1 MISGFLHRDL
11 FAIGKSSHRLKWMQ
25 HLERNRTIT
34 PVTGFSRTRR
44 ICQSGTTLSSYS
56 EVGYWTRFF
65 GNAWRISQNHFQ
77 SLLIRWSPNYRYYVT
92 REGSRR
98 ITATIPQPSSSDA
111 QVPRR
116 DPAQRAA
123 TGKLCCCCCC
133 LCRGPCP
140 PRRSPYYYYQHN
152 TPDGYST
159 ILYTHV
165 KAHCCTRKLQK
176 TNGRTG

>member
-1 MISGFLHRDL
+1 MNSGFLRRDL
-11 FAIGKSSHRLKWMQ
+11 FAIGESSHRLKWMQ

-44 ICQSGTTLSSYS
+44 ICQSGTTLSSYY
-56 EVGYWTRFF
+56 EVAYWTRFF
-65 GNAWRISQNHFQ
+65 GNAWQSSQNHFQ
-77 SLLIRWSPNYRYYVT
+77 SLLIRWSPNYRYYVK

-98 ITATIPQPSSSDA
+98 SRNLKVPNY
-111 QVPRR
+111 VPRR

-123 TGKLCCCCCC
+123 TGKLCCCCC

-140 PRRSPYYYYQHN
+140 PRRSPYYYYQRN

-159 ILYTHV
+159 TLYTHM